1 MLKLLIELAI
11 FPFLVIFNQ
20 LTALVK
26 KRLSWILVIK
36 KVFIIILIVIFVLPT
51 WVIGYVAIGKVVGQ
65 KLGLVNVAV
74 PVAGTGSMY
83 PTFPRGESKTPKE
96 QGREIVSRPGMKPY
110 PNGLQIWGKRFFG
123 HILERGDIVVVEN
136 DQIHA
141 INQAVYGEGSGWVKR
156 IVGLPGDT
164 LEIREGLVYL
174 NGEAQKE
181 PYTALPHS
189 TFAESFLAEC
199 TEVTVPKD
207 SIFVMGDN
215 RKASGDSREIGFIT
229 IDSIRFVLPFKDQ
242 FGAYDQNWR
251 DTSIDL
257 DQDSKIKLNTKE
269 YLQLLNQQRLAFGA
283 KPLKLEPRLVSSAT
297 KRAQTMLQYDD
308 FSFEATKSGYT
319 MSRAMNDSGYSNI
332 VWGEAPVQ
340 GYFEASEIL
349 ENQFEFPASKEFLL
363 NPEYDDVGLAAIEG
377 EINNCPTQII
387 VQHFGGY
394 VPPNYSIEVINSW
407 KQALKNL
414 QEIQSGW
421 QKLKTYEQFYEDNK
435 EGVDRINA
443 IISERIANIAG
454 IVERM
459 EENLWL
465 TSEQQSYA
473 DQDES
478 LYNEQQE
485 LAEYLNSR

>member
-1 MLKLLIELAI
+1 
-11 FPFLVIFNQ
+11 
-20 LTALVK
+20 
-26 KRLSWILVIK
+26 
-36 KVFIIILIVIFVLPT
+36 
-51 WVIGYVAIGKVVGQ
+51 
-65 KLGLVNVAV
+65 
-74 PVAGTGSMY
+74 
-83 PTFPRGESKTPKE
+83 
-96 QGREIVSRPGMKPY
+96 
-110 PNGLQIWGKRFFG
+110 
-123 HILERGDIVVVEN
+123 
-136 DQIHA
+136 
-141 INQAVYGEGSGWVKR
+141 
-156 IVGLPGDT
+156 
-164 LEIREGLVYL
+164 
-174 NGEAQKE
+174 
-181 PYTALPHS
+181 
-189 TFAESFLAEC
+189 
-199 TEVTVPKD
+199 
-207 SIFVMGDN
+207 
-215 RKASGDSREIGFIT
+215 
-229 IDSIRFVLPFKDQ
+229 
-242 FGAYDQNWR
+242 
-251 DTSIDL
+251 
-257 DQDSKIKLNTKE
+257 
-269 YLQLLNQQRLAFGA
+269 
-283 KPLKLEPRLVSSAT
+283 
-297 KRAQTMLQYDD
+297 MLQYDD